1 MCITS
6 FCIQSATK
14 DEFEIFVENTKKKMF
29 EEQKGEK
36 YKKLR
41 RSVTSNKVMCSP
53 MWFALLRIIFFVNDM
68 KNTLDMKKFEN
79 EMKAVNE

>member
-1 MCITS
+1 
-6 FCIQSATK
+6 
-14 DEFEIFVENTKKKMF
+14 MF

-53 MWFALLRIIFFVNDM
+53 MWFALLRIIFFLSMDEL
-68 KNTLDMKKFEN
+68 LDMKKI
-79 EMKAVNE
+79 